1 MKQKCYICSE
11 VTFPPNLG
19 IWDLAGNPSLCVG
32 GKLRVV
38 DTHEDGFLVFI
49 YYDNRRALPIP
60 AQRKSAEIRNQ
71 A

>member
-1 MKQKCYICSE
+1 MDVVIIKQKCYICGE

-38 DTHEDGFLVFI
+38 DTREGGFLV
-49 YYDNRRALPIP
+49 L
-60 AQRKSAEIRNQ
+60 
-71 A
+71 